1 MQETLAILV
10 GGGPAPGINGVVAAA
25 TIEALTKGL
34 RVIGLYDGYRNI
46 AKGDASQ
53 IVELTLDDAARMRSL
68 GGSYLRTS
76 RTNPGKD
83 QETLERSVRT
93 LETLAVR
100 YLVAIGGDDTTYGAS
115 RIAALTQGRIGVV
128 TIPKTIDN
136 DLPLPEGAPT
146 FGFETARA
154 LGTTLVE
161 NLMEDARTSPRWYL
175 AVTMGRASGSLA
187 LGICKAAGA
196 TLALIPEEFPGAP
209 VALDVVVDTLAG
221 AIVKRQV
228 RGEPYGVAVIA
239 EGVADRIVPEH
250 LASQDAA
257 GRDVYGNLL
266 LADVPLGKLLRD
278 ALRKRLAEL
287 GLTTAIL
294 TQDIGYELR
303 CAKPIAF
310 DADYTQTLGYGAV
323 RYLLGGGSGALIA
336 AFGGRIVPLDLHDL
350 LDPTTGRIRLRL
362 VDMAGETYEAAR
374 SSMVRLE
381 RDDLVEP
388 NLSRLSRETGLSP
401 GDFAAR
407 FAASVHGSM
416 QPAGA

>member
-25 TIEALTKGL
+25 TIEALNKGL

-100 YLVAIGGDDTTYGAS
+100 YLVAIGGDDTTYCAS

-228 RGEPYGVAVIA
+228 RGEPYGRRVW
-239 EGVADRIVPEH
+239 
-250 LASQDAA
+250 
-257 GRDVYGNLL
+257 
-266 LADVPLGKLLRD
+266 
-278 ALRKRLAEL
+278 
-287 GLTTAIL
+287 
-294 TQDIGYELR
+294 
-303 CAKPIAF
+303 PIASF
-310 DADYTQTLGYGAV
+310 PNTSRRKTLPVAMFTETSYSPTFRSASSCAMPSANASPN
-323 RYLLGGGSGALIA
+323 SG
-336 AFGGRIVPLDLHDL
+336 
-350 LDPTTGRIRLRL
+350 
-362 VDMAGETYEAAR
+362 
-374 SSMVRLE
+374 
-381 RDDLVEP
+381 
-388 NLSRLSRETGLSP
+388 
-401 GDFAAR
+401 
-407 FAASVHGSM
+407 
-416 QPAGA
+416 